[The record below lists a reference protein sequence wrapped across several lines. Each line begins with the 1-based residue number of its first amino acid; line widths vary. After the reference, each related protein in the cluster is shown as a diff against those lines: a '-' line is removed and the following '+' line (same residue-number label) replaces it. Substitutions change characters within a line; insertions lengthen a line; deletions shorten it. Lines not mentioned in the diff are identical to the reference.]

1 MERRE
6 EGKECKR
13 RKSGGSNRINKKAA
27 VRQNGRLRRIW
38 FSSWWPVLLVIVL
51 FLAAGTWFVY
61 QVKEV
66 MDQEL
71 LSAFAD
77 TYIETA
83 RQISEG
89 YEREAQ
95 VDSEEAYEYAMAAM
109 EWGVNQGNYS
119 EEIGVSLCNAQG
131 ELLAERGEPT
141 LYLEHTDNTET
152 EDTLTRHYRC
162 ADPRMEQQ
170 VMEAYAGWLEQ
181 TEPKAPNPV
190 VRIDE
195 AWISG
200 NVCYPVRV
208 NIYSASREVEE
219 YSTITFHLL
228 ETVIAEDDL
237 VPEDALHLT
246 NLDLNRDGSSMDEVR
261 ARVVDARETGTYY
274 PTRICW
280 WDDDFPKMSETIRK
294 NVFPNMSNSEDSY
307 AKALSRQSVV
317 WDESGQSY
325 AAVVIPIHLGRE
337 PYYFVL
343 VRKEQRNTVLD
354 SYVVLGWMTG
364 ILLSALIA
372 LVIARGFASAMRKE
386 QELVS
391 RQREYTNALAHDLKT
406 PLMAISGYAEN
417 LQANGNPEKSEHYYE
432 AIFSN
437 IQYMQQL
444 ITDMLSLA
452 RLQQSGESLSR
463 QEIDLRRLAETITAD
478 FDGELSEKNLHLT
491 IEGNGQMEADP
502 KLLERAVRNLVE
514 NAVKFSPAGE
524 DLHIRLADR
533 FIQITNTGVTLPKE
547 LWDTVFQPFVKGD
560 DVRGRESGTGLGLAI
575 VRDIAELHGFQ
586 CRLEC
591 GEQETTVIL
600 EG

>member
-27 VRQNGRLRRIW
+27 VRQNGSLRRIW

-343 VRKEQRNTVLD
+343 VRKEQRNAVLD

-372 LVIARGFASAMRKE
+372 LVIARGFASTMRKE

-417 LQANGNPEKSEHYYE
+417 LQANGNPEKSDHYYE

>member
-1 MERRE
+1 
-6 EGKECKR
+6 
-13 RKSGGSNRINKKAA
+13 
-27 VRQNGRLRRIW
+27 
-38 FSSWWPVLLVIVL
+38 
-51 FLAAGTWFVY
+51 
-61 QVKEV
+61 
-66 MDQEL
+66 
-71 LSAFAD
+71 
-77 TYIETA
+77 
-83 RQISEG
+83 
-89 YEREAQ
+89 
-95 VDSEEAYEYAMAAM
+95 
-109 EWGVNQGNYS
+109 
-119 EEIGVSLCNAQG
+119 
-131 ELLAERGEPT
+131 
-141 LYLEHTDNTET
+141 
-152 EDTLTRHYRC
+152 
-162 ADPRMEQQ
+162 
-170 VMEAYAGWLEQ
+170 
-181 TEPKAPNPV
+181 
-190 VRIDE
+190 
-195 AWISG
+195 
-200 NVCYPVRV
+200 
-208 NIYSASREVEE
+208 
-219 YSTITFHLL
+219 
-228 ETVIAEDDL
+228 
-237 VPEDALHLT
+237 
-246 NLDLNRDGSSMDEVR
+246 
-261 ARVVDARETGTYY
+261 
-274 PTRICW
+274 
-280 WDDDFPKMSETIRK
+280 
-294 NVFPNMSNSEDSY
+294 MSNSEDSY
-307 AKALSRQSVV
+307 ENVLSSQSVV
-317 WDESGQSY
+317 WDEAGQSY
-325 AAVVIPIHLGRE
+325 AAVVIPIHLGTE

-343 VRKEQRNTVLD
+343 VRKEQRNVVLD

-372 LVIARGFASAMRKE
+372 LVIARSFASTMRKE

-444 ITDMLSLA
+444 ITDMLS
-452 RLQQSGESLSR
+452 
-463 QEIDLRRLAETITAD
+463 LAETITAD

-575 VRDIAELHGFQ
+575 VRDIAELHGFR

>member
-27 VRQNGRLRRIW
+27 VRQNGSLRRIW

-71 LSAFAD
+71 LSAFGD

-152 EDTLTRHYRC
+152 EDTLTRHYHC
-162 ADPRMEQQ
+162 ADPGMEQQ

-181 TEPKAPNPV
+181 TEPKAMNPV

-208 NIYSASREVEE
+208 NIYSASREAEE

-237 VPEDALHLT
+237 APEDALHLT

-261 ARVVDARETGTYY
+261 ARVVDAREAGTYY
-274 PTRICW
+274 PTRICR

-337 PYYFVL
+337 AYYFVL
-343 VRKEQRNTVLD
+343 VRKEQRNAVLD

-417 LQANGNPEKSEHYYE
+417 LQANGNPEKREHYYE

-547 LWDTVFQPFVKGD
+547 LWDTVFQLFVKGD

>member
-27 VRQNGRLRRIW
+27 VRQNGSLRRIW

>member
-1 MERRE
+1 M
-6 EGKECKR
+6 
-13 RKSGGSNRINKKAA
+13 
-27 VRQNGRLRRIW
+27 
-38 FSSWWPVLLVIVL
+38 
-51 FLAAGTWFVY
+51 
-61 QVKEV
+61 
-66 MDQEL
+66 
-71 LSAFAD
+71 
-77 TYIETA
+77 
-83 RQISEG
+83 
-89 YEREAQ
+89 
-95 VDSEEAYEYAMAAM
+95 
-109 EWGVNQGNYS
+109 
-119 EEIGVSLCNAQG
+119 
-131 ELLAERGEPT
+131 
-141 LYLEHTDNTET
+141 
-152 EDTLTRHYRC
+152 
-162 ADPRMEQQ
+162 
-170 VMEAYAGWLEQ
+170 
-181 TEPKAPNPV
+181 
-190 VRIDE
+190 
-195 AWISG
+195 
-200 NVCYPVRV
+200 
-208 NIYSASREVEE
+208 
-219 YSTITFHLL
+219 
-228 ETVIAEDDL
+228 
-237 VPEDALHLT
+237 
-246 NLDLNRDGSSMDEVR
+246 
-261 ARVVDARETGTYY
+261 
-274 PTRICW
+274 
-280 WDDDFPKMSETIRK
+280 
-294 NVFPNMSNSEDSY
+294 
-307 AKALSRQSVV
+307 
-317 WDESGQSY
+317 
-325 AAVVIPIHLGRE
+325 
-337 PYYFVL
+337 
-343 VRKEQRNTVLD
+343 RKEQRNVVLD

-372 LVIARGFASAMRKE
+372 LVIARSFASTMRKE

-444 ITDMLSLA
+444 ITDMLS
-452 RLQQSGESLSR
+452 
-463 QEIDLRRLAETITAD
+463 LAETITAD

-560 DVRGRESGTGLGLAI
+560 DVRGRESGSGLGLAI

>member
-27 VRQNGRLRRIW
+27 VRQNGSLRRIW

-533 FIQITNTGVTLPKE
+533 LIQITNTGVTLPKE